1 MKPFAVVLFTVA
13 AFAQTHKPFQA
24 QSPASVAYGVNKDGQ
39 QTVEITNVAYE
50 VTSTAVPG
58 RPQDERLLLRTTTRT
73 KQVVDEIG
81 MEASTTVEAWPLGV
95 DPKQKP
101 LYTLK
106 APGVDAKTV
115 DGALVVILRG
125 LEDTE
130 WWSVYKLG
138 TGRRLFDTYT
148 PLLGF
153 SIRRDIQTMRYAG
166 LDVPEDDA
174 PDTRLR
180 DPHVVAVLT
189 YASAERVMREALITS
204 DDPKQAQSLRSF
216 ADANR
221 SVTLLESP
229 ARALKIAISQNYPS
243 APATVAL
250 TIPIVRDD
258 LDLAHAQMPQ
268 HLHVTLFKTEP
279 RP

>member
-1 MKPFAVVLFTVA
+1 MKPIAVLLITVA
-13 AFAQTHKPFQA
+13 AIAQTHQPFQA
-24 QSPASVAYGVNKDGQ
+24 QSPASVIYGVNKDGQ

-50 VTSTAVPG
+50 VTSIGVPG
-58 RPQDERLLLRTTTRT
+58 RPQDQRLLLRTTTRT

-81 MEASTTVEAWPLGV
+81 MEASTAVEAWPLGV

-101 LYTLK
+101 LYSLK
-106 APGVDAKTV
+106 AEGVDSKTV
-115 DGALVVILRG
+115 DGALLVILRG

-138 TGRRLFDTYT
+138 TGERLFDTYV

-153 SIRRDIQTMRYAG
+153 SIRRDIQTMRYVG
-166 LDVPEDDA
+166 LEVPADDA
-174 PDTRLR
+174 ADARLK

-189 YASAERVMREALITS
+189 YASAERVLREALITS

-216 ADANR
+216 ADASR
-221 SVTLLESP
+221 LVTLVQTP
-229 ARALKIAISQNYPS
+229 TRALKISISQNYPS

-250 TIPIVRDD
+250 TVPIVRDD
-258 LDLAHAQMPQ
+258 LDLAHAQAPA
-268 HLHVTLFKTEP
+268 HLHIAAFK
-279 RP
+279 R